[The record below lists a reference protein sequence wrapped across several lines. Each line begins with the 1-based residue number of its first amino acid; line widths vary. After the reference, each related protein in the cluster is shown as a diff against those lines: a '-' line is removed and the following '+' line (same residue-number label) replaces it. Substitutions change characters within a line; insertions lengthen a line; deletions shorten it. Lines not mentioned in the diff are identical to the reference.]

1 MPSAAALASILGPL
15 LEIGP
20 RVLLVMA
27 CGLLVLAAVR
37 MSDVRS
43 VSVARVRSSRP
54 GRSGLSASVLPGSVL
69 RASPSMA
76 ARRCRG
82 ACRIR

>member
-1 MPSAAALASILGPL
+1 MMPSVSIFGPL

-27 CGLLVLAAVR
+27 CGLLALVAVR
-37 MSDVRS
+37 MSRR
-43 VSVARVRSSRP
+43 AIGERCAARSSRAGP
-54 GRSGLSASVLPGSVL
+54 SGLAASALPGSVL
-69 RASPSMA
+69 RAWLSMA

-82 ACRIR
+82 ICRTR